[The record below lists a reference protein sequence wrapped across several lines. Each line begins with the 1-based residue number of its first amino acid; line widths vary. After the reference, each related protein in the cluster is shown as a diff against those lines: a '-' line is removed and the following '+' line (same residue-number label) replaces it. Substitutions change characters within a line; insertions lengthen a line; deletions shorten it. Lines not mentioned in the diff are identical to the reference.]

1 MNADAAACQHWR
13 PGCSAPTDTV
23 ELICIDFIGMYRL
36 DLERAAAAV
45 KMSYVL
51 QRVSI
56 SRASAI

>member
-1 MNADAAACQHWR
+1 VTVGERRCRRVSALE
-13 PGCSAPTDTV
+13 SAPTDTV
-23 ELICIDFIGMYRL
+23 ELICIDFIGMYKL